1 MESNSLIPLREVEL
15 LDATAEAM
23 LLITQQ
29 YISRQKRL
37 KDDDVVDQASSAKGL
52 SIRESAIPGQSRPI
66 LEVVE
71 QSFNIFSHRLR
82 MDNPRSLC
90 FIPSP
95 VSPVSWLGDV
105 LVSSFNTLPASWF
118 QASGPCAIEDSLIRW
133 LALQTGMPSSAGGLF
148 VSGGSMANLTAL
160 MLARD
165 RILQYD
171 ERVKGV
177 AYVSDQTHSSVAKG
191 LRVLGFLDSQ
201 IHKVQSDGQFRMNVK
216 VLEEAII
223 ADRNAGL
230 VPFAVVA
237 SCGTTNTGS
246 IDPLHAIADIAHEQ
260 GLWMHVDGAYG
271 ASVSLSKSHRSLL
284 EGLGQ
289 ADSISWDAHK
299 WLFQTYAC
307 GMVLVRDKRH
317 LVQSFAN
324 NAEYLR
330 DAIESEDTPNFWN
343 YGLELTRPARA
354 MKLWF
359 SLQVLGL
366 DAVGEMIDHGF
377 VLAEK
382 AEAELRKLHA
392 WEIVSPASMAILN
405 FRYCPIGKSE
415 EELDG
420 LNVAISQWAICHNV
434 AAILTTNLIGRRVL
448 RICAI
453 SPQMS
458 EQMMCDVIKSLDMAA
473 RELSAGY

>member
-1 MESNSLIPLREVEL
+1 MESNNIIPLRDEEL
-15 LDATAEAM
+15 LGATAEAM

-37 KDDDVVDQASSAKGL
+37 NDDDVVDQASSAKAL

-71 QSFNIFSHRLR
+71 QSFNIFSHRMR
-82 MDNPRSLC
+82 MDHPRSLC

-105 LVSSFNTLPASWF
+105 LMSSFNTLPASWF

-160 MLARD
+160 MLACD

-177 AYVSDQTHSSVAKG
+177 AYVSDQTHSSVARG

-216 VLEEAII
+216 VLKEAII

-237 SCGTTNTGS
+237 SCGTTNIGS

-260 GLWMHVDGAYG
+260 GLWIHVDGA
-271 ASVSLSKSHRSLL
+271 
-284 EGLGQ
+284 
-289 ADSISWDAHK
+289 
-299 WLFQTYAC
+299 
-307 GMVLVRDKRH
+307 
-317 LVQSFAN
+317 
-324 NAEYLR
+324 
-330 DAIESEDTPNFWN
+330 
-343 YGLELTRPARA
+343 
-354 MKLWF
+354 
-359 SLQVLGL
+359 
-366 DAVGEMIDHGF
+366 
-377 VLAEK
+377 
-382 AEAELRKLHA
+382 
-392 WEIVSPASMAILN
+392 
-405 FRYCPIGKSE
+405 
-415 EELDG
+415 
-420 LNVAISQWAICHNV
+420 
-434 AAILTTNLIGRRVL
+434 
-448 RICAI
+448 
-453 SPQMS
+453 
-458 EQMMCDVIKSLDMAA
+458 
-473 RELSAGY
+473 